1 MNQAIQF
8 PDREE
13 WDENKQCVC
22 FPALVNGMKLTCAI
36 SGESLAYRFTGD
48 TPEQW
53 LASFRQHR
61 WDLEEEAENLFR
73 NKVKMIKVGSGYL
86 DPDIRPSISRSY
98 LRNSVTQPSLHHLT
112 GGSV

>member
-13 WDENKQCVC
+13 WDENKKCVC
-22 FPALVNGMKLTCAI
+22 FPALVNGMQLTCAI

-61 WDLEEEAENLFR
+61 WDLEEEAEKLIQEQR
-73 NKVKMIKVGSGYL
+73 
-86 DPDIRPSISRSY
+86 RR
-98 LRNSVTQPSLHHLT
+98 
-112 GGSV
+112 